1 MRHRLSAL
9 ALLATLGGLPAM
21 AQPASPSVE
30 EIRRALTRGIQ
41 TPPPQGA
48 PAARPDP
55 ASPAAPAPIPPPAPP
70 SIDITVTFATG
81 SAAIGAKAAQDLA
94 NLGIA
99 LAAPDLVLYR
109 FRIEGHTDTVG
120 STPMNQR
127 LSEQR
132 AAAVAAWLIRRHG
145 VPPDRLLPVG
155 LGEAAPLVPTPDNT
169 PEPRNRRVRV
179 VNLGR

>member
-1 MRHRLSAL
+1 MRRRLLFPAF
-9 ALLATLGGLPAM
+9 LATVGSVSAR
-21 AQPASPSVE
+21 AQPSPPSVE
-30 EIRRALTRGIQ
+30 EIRRALTRGIR
-41 TPPPQGA
+41 TPEQQGA
-48 PAARPDP
+48 QPTPADP
-55 ASPAAPAPIPPPAPP
+55 TSPAAPAQAAPPAPP
-70 SIDITVTFATG
+70 AIDISVTFATG
-81 SAAIGAKAAQDLA
+81 SASITAKAAQDLA
-94 NLGIA
+94 NLGVA
-99 LAAPDLVLYR
+99 LASPDLASYR

-120 STPMNQR
+120 STAMNQR